1 MRRQATILSA
11 IAVGLLVLAP
21 ALAEARA
28 GGRGSAG
35 SRGARTYQAPPP
47 TNTAPGAA
55 QRFDRTAAQP
65 ATTAAARPGG
75 MAAGGAAAG
84 QSRGFLGSFGG
95 ALLMGGLIGGLL
107 GFGLFGGGAGIGAFL
122 GMLLQVGLIVL
133 AVMFVM
139 RLIRGRRPAVAQGPQ
154 QGHAFQAPPQ
164 APPQGGKPMGAIG
177 AMGGGLKAAAP
188 TGGAIEIGPSDYKA
202 FERLLIEVNEA
213 WSGRDLAGLRKLA
226 TPEMVSYFAQDL
238 SDLEARNWRNEVR
251 DLNFEQGDLAE
262 SWSEGEEEFATVAMK
277 FSLLDATF
285 DNATGAVVEGSTTE
299 RETATELWT
308 FVRKAPAGRWM
319 LSAIQ
324 QTA

>member
-11 IAVGLLVLAP
+11 LAVVLLALAP

-28 GGRGSAG
+28 GGRASSG
-35 SRGARTYQAPPP
+35 SRGERTYQAPPP

-55 QRFDRTAAQP
+55 QRFDRTATQP
-65 ATTAAARPGG
+65 GTAAARPGA
-75 MAAGGAAAG
+75 MAPGAAAAG

-95 ALLMGGLIGGLL
+95 ALLAGGLIGALL
-107 GFGLFGGGAGIGAFL
+107 GYGLFGGGAGLGAFL
-122 GMLLQVGLIVL
+122 GMLLQIGLIVL

-139 RLIRGRRPAVAQGPQ
+139 RLIRGRRPAVAEGPQ
-154 QGHAFQAPPQ
+154 QGLAFQAPPQ
-164 APPQGGKPMGAIG
+164 GPKPMGA
-177 AMGGGLKAAAP
+177 GGGLKAAAP
-188 TGGAIEIGPSDYKA
+188 AGGTVEIGPSDYKA
-202 FERLLIEVNEA
+202 FERLLVEVNEA
-213 WSGRDLAGLRKLA
+213 WSRRDLAALRQMA

-238 SDLEARNWRNEVR
+238 RDLEARNWRNEVR
-251 DLNFEQGDLAE
+251 DLRFEQGDLAE
-262 SWSEGEEEFATVAMK
+262 AWREGDDEYATVAMR

-285 DNATGAVVEGSTTE
+285 DNATGQVVEGSTTE

-324 QTA
+324 QTG

>member
-11 IAVGLLVLAP
+11 LAVVLLALAP

-28 GGRGSAG
+28 GGRGSSG
-35 SRGARTYQAPPP
+35 SRGDRTYQAPPP
-47 TNTAPGAA
+47 TQTAPGAA

-65 ATTAAARPGG
+65 GAATAARPGG

-154 QGHAFQAPPQ
+154 QGLAFQAPPQ
-164 APPQGGKPMGAIG
+164 APPQGGAKPMG

-188 TGGAIEIGPSDYKA
+188 ANAALEVGPSDYKA

-251 DLNFEQGDLAE
+251 DLRFEQGDLSEA
-262 SWSEGEEEFATVAMK
+262 WSEGEEDYATVAMK
-277 FSLLDATF
+277 FSLFDATF
-285 DNATGAVVEGSTTE
+285 DNATGQVVEGSTTE
-299 RETATELWT
+299 RENATELWT

-324 QTA
+324 QAA